1 MVCCSGNTSVM
12 RLVIMQTAH
21 DERSIKKRKKGGA
34 VMGIGPKRSVGHLSP
49 FDRDV
54 NVGTIPTMAQYKCK

>member
-1 MVCCSGNTSVM
+1 
-12 RLVIMQTAH
+12 MQTAH
-21 DERSIKKRKKGGA
+21 DDRSIKKRKKGGA